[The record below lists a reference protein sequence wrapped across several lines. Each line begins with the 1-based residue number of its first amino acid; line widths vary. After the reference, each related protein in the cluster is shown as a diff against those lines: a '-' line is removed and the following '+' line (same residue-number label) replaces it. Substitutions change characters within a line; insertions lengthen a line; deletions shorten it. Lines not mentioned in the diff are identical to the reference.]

1 MIRLTEAFIKNIK
14 LIDDGPYGENRKQF
28 WNNLTTYIGSKFFG
42 AIEVDGV
49 FKEIGGYFT
58 TNYLEMD
65 KIVIPE
71 TSCDVDLHDKAG
83 TIKFRNDEQFAI
95 FLHEVSHYFHVIRDK
110 GKYISLEF
118 RDRKPYKPGE
128 HGEHS
133 RSEIPYLEY
142 EAGWRSLYYSDIYNL
157 FPEGDRTV
165 LETNLTNIR
174 HYCQIVNLMDFEDEE
189 TIKKRIIEWT
199 KTTEKFSSTAEF
211 KIVI

>member
-1 MIRLTEAFIKNIK
+1 MIRLTEAFIKNVE

-28 WNNLTTYIGSKFFG
+28 WNNLTAYISSKFFG
-42 AIEVDGV
+42 AIEIDGV

-71 TSCDVDLHDKAG
+71 TSCDVDLHNNAG

-110 GKYISLEF
+110 GKYISAEF

-133 RSEIPYLEY
+133 RSEIPFLEY

-165 LETNLTNIR
+165 LETNLINIKN
-174 HYCQIVNLMDFEDEE
+174 YCQIVNLMDFEDEE
-189 TIKKRIIEWT
+189 TIRKRLNEWV
-199 KTTEKFSSTAEF
+199 KTTEKFNSTAEF